1 MVPGAGLEPALLSE
15 EDFKSACLSRKTQNL
30 WQVRGNICT
39 FHLLDVYYR
48 QR

>member
-1 MVPGAGLEPALLSE
+1 MGLEPIRLAAQ
-15 EDFKSACLSRKTQNL
+15 DFKSARLSRKTQNL